1 MTSQPK
7 TLPACIINSLSAVG
21 IISAFCFRIIIL
33 LDHLDPSLVRP
44 IWYIGVTGSFAFFG
58 YRYWI
63 SQKRRRA
70 VEESGLIEKL
80 QTEEELN
87 SDDRNIAL
95 YLLSSIQKSREN
107 WNYLAIFILSLV
119 AVVGG
124 LILTVLG

>member
-7 TLPACIINSLSAVG
+7 TLPACIINSLFVVG

-44 IWYIGVTGSFAFFG
+44 IWYIGVTGYILFFG

-119 AVVGG
+119 AVVGD